1 MTRVAVIGLGRMG
14 APMAAHLREAGLPL
28 TVCDLDDAAIRA
40 CVQAGDSAARTPAL
54 AAAEADVVIT
64 MLPSPAAV
72 EEATLG
78 EDGVL
83 AGARAGSVLL
93 EMSTGPPAL
102 ARRLARAGEA
112 ARLDVLDAP
121 VSGGPPGA
129 AAGTLAIMVGGS
141 AAAFDRVRPLLERMG
156 SVILHMGPAGAG
168 QATKLCNNLLAGVHM
183 AAISESVA
191 LARREGLDPA
201 ALLEVMRNGTGDSRV
216 LRMRFPVPGVQPGA
230 PASRGFAPLF
240 PVDLIAKDL
249 ALALDAAGERGLEA
263 PVARAAWTASRPPRP
278 PGSGGSTTRRS
289 SRCWSR
295 RYWRSRAPTDL
306 SRSEGA

>member
-1 MTRVAVIGLGRMG
+1 MSRIAVVGLGRMG
-14 APMAAHLREAGLPL
+14 GPMAAHLRAAGHGL
-28 TVCDLDDAAIRA
+28 TVCDLDDAAVRA
-40 CVQAGDSAARTPAL
+40 CVEAGDAAARTPAR

-64 MLPSPAAV
+64 MLPSAAAV

-78 EDGVL
+78 AHGVL
-83 AGARAGSVLL
+83 AGAHAGSVLL

-102 ARRLARAGEA
+102 ARRLAQAGEGA
-112 ARLDVLDAP
+112 GIDVLDAP

-129 AAGTLAIMVGGS
+129 IAGTLAIMVGGS
-141 AAAFDRVRPLLERMG
+141 ASVLERVRPLLELMG
-156 SVILHMGPAGAG
+156 SVILHMGPPGAG

-183 AAISESVA
+183 AAIAESVA

-216 LRMRFPVPGVQPGA
+216 LRMRYPVPGVLPDA

-249 ALALDAAGERGLEA
+249 ALALGAAGDHGIEA
-263 PVARAAWTASRPPRP
+263 PVARAALDRYEAAQAEGLGPLDYSAVFALLE
-278 PGSGGSTTRRS
+278 PGVLDEAGG
-289 SRCWSR
+289 
-295 RYWRSRAPTDL
+295 A
-306 SRSEGA
+306 

>member
-1 MTRVAVIGLGRMG
+1 MSRVAVIGLGRMG
-14 APMAAHLREAGLPL
+14 GPMADRLRAGGHAL
-28 TVCDLDDAAIRA
+28 TICDLDAAAVRAGVEAGDAAA
-40 CVQAGDSAARTPAL
+40 QTPAL
-54 AAAEADVVIT
+54 AAADADAVIT

-72 EEATLG
+72 EEATIG

-102 ARRLARAGEA
+102 ARRLAQAGEA
-112 ARLDVLDAP
+112 AGIDVLDAP

-129 AAGTLAIMVGGS
+129 QAGTLAIMVGGS
-141 AAAFDRVRPLLERMG
+141 SSVLERVRPLLERMG
-156 SVILHMGPAGAG
+156 SVILHMGPPGAG

-216 LRMRFPVPGVQPGA
+216 LRMRFPVPGVQPEA

-249 ALALDAAGERGLEA
+249 GLALEAAGEQGLEV
-263 PVARAAWTASRPPRP
+263 PVAGAALARYEAAQAEGLGALDYSAVFALLEPEVLE
-278 PGSGGSTTRRS
+278 GG
-289 SRCWSR
+289 
-295 RYWRSRAPTDL
+295 
-306 SRSEGA
+306 EG

>member
-1 MTRVAVIGLGRMG
+1 VSRIAVVGLGRMG
-14 APMAAHLREAGLPL
+14 GPMAAHLRAAGHAL
-28 TVCDLDDAAIRA
+28 TVCDLDEAAVRGCVEAGDAA
-40 CVQAGDSAARTPAL
+40 AATPAR
-54 AAAEADVVIT
+54 AAAGADVVIT

-72 EEATLG
+72 EQATLG
-78 EDGVL
+78 ADGVL

-102 ARRLARAGEA
+102 ARRLASAGEA
-112 ARLDVLDAP
+112 VGVDVLDAP

-129 AAGTLAIMVGGS
+129 QAGTLAIMVGGS
-141 AAAFDRVRPLLERMG
+141 AHVLERVRGLLDLMG
-156 SVILHMGPAGAG
+156 SVIMHMGPPGAG

-183 AAISESVA
+183 AAIAESVA

-216 LRMRFPVPGVQPGA
+216 LRMRFPVPGVLPEA

-249 ALALDAAGERGLEA
+249 ALALDAAREQGLDA
-263 PVARAAWTASRPPRP
+263 PVARAALDRYAAAQAEGLGPLDYSAVFALLE
-278 PGSGGSTTRRS
+278 PGVLEGG
-289 SRCWSR
+289 
-295 RYWRSRAPTDL
+295 
-306 SRSEGA
+306 EGGEG